1 VHAKQSMR
9 AADFDGTHSPSVSP
23 LTSVEE
29 VESSAMT
36 MPTIGV
42 VGLET
47 MGARIAARLLSAGYE
62 VHGYSGTPEPAED
75 LVAQGLILHERPQA
89 AAGRADALFTL
100 VADTEALRAVVDG
113 SHGVLSGFRPDA
125 VWVDLST
132 VDVAYSRELAE
143 RVDALGAKML
153 DAPVAGSVRS
163 AEEGAL
169 AMFVGGD
176 NDAYERVHPVLTHI
190 ASSITHV
197 GRNGDGLALKLAV
210 NLNLALQTLAFG
222 EGVLLAE
229 SSGIEPS
236 LAVKTLLASAM
247 GSPMLRARGPLLL
260 DRAEEPWLT
269 IELLQRDLRL
279 ALDQGRDLEVPL
291 PTTALANEIFS
302 AARAQ
307 GRRGE
312 DVIAVFDVLAQLAG
326 REKPAA

>member
-9 AADFDGTHSPSVSP
+9 GADFDGTSPGRISP
-23 LTSVEE
+23 LIVVEE
-29 VESSAMT
+29 VENSAVP
-36 MPTIGV
+36 MPTIGF

-62 VHGYSGTPEPAED
+62 VHGYSGTAGPAVD
-75 LVAQGLILHERPQA
+75 LVAQGLVLHERAQA

-100 VADTEALRAVVDG
+100 VADTEALRAVADG

-132 VDVAYSRELAE
+132 VDVAYSRQLAE

-153 DAPVAGSVRS
+153 DAPVAGSVRA
-163 AEEGAL
+163 AEEGTL

-176 NDAYERVHPVLTHI
+176 SDAYECVHPVLTHI

-229 SSGIEPS
+229 SSGIERS
-236 LAVKTLLASAM
+236 LAVKTLLASDM

-260 DRAEEPWLT
+260 DRPEEPWLT
-269 IELLQRDLRL
+269 IELMQRDLRL
-279 ALDQGRDLEVPL
+279 ALEQARDLEVPL
-291 PTTALANEIFS
+291 PTTALVTEIFS

-307 GRRGE
+307 GRRAE
-312 DVIAVFDVLAQLAG
+312 DVIAVVDVLAELAG
-326 REKPAA
+326 RRRPAA